1 MKHLLFTPSGV
12 NVPPLLHEAGAASAM
27 SHRSPHF
34 TAVLQDVRR
43 LVVQCL
49 EGTAQH
55 EAIML
60 ASSGT
65 GALEA
70 ALGAVDG
77 PVLVI
82 LNGRYSTNLASIAA
96 AVGHEVRTVRVKPF
110 GAVYPGSVAAVLDG
124 DPAIRT
130 LAFVHCE
137 TTTGTLAPLASLCKV
152 AANRGVVTVVD
163 AIGSAGAHDLH
174 LRSHG
179 PDWVALTS
187 GKAVEGLPGLAFV
200 VTRRDL
206 LDGGRMRRRGFYLD
220 LLRHWERQ
228 RTGSVAH
235 TVPVPLV
242 SAVRIALQR
251 WERETPKGRHRRYA
265 ATAAALRDGLRDREF
280 ELVPLPPGQQSDVV
294 VPVQVPPGMDF
305 VRVQAELLCS
315 GLEIYHDEGS
325 FAQGY
330 FFLAALGP
338 LEQADL
344 EAFLDALRSACRR
357 CTSTRTGGTIP
368 GDVLQNG
375 MRHGRNRAGEP
386 DVLRSDVVTTEDEQQ
401 RTRVQ

>member
-1 MKHLLFTPSGV
+1 MKRLLFTPSGV
-12 NVPPLLHEAGAASAM
+12 NVPPLLDEPDAASAM

-34 TAVLQDVRR
+34 ATVLQDVRR

-49 EGTAQH
+49 EGTVEH

-60 ASSGT
+60 ASSGS

-77 PVLVI
+77 HVLVI
-82 LNGRYSTNLASIAA
+82 LNGRYSGNLASIAA
-96 AVGHEVRTVRVKPF
+96 AVGHEVRTVPVKPF
-110 GAVYPGSVAAVLDG
+110 GAVHPQSVAAVLDA

-137 TTTGTLAPLASLCKV
+137 TTTGMLAPLAGLCQV
-152 AANRGVVTVVD
+152 AAARGVATVVD

-174 LRSHG
+174 LRSQG
-179 PDWVALTS
+179 PDWVALSS
-187 GKAVEGLPGLAFV
+187 GKAVEGLPGLSFV

-206 LDGGRMRRRGFYLD
+206 LDSGQIRRRGFYLD

-228 RTGSVAH
+228 RAGSVAH

-242 SAVRIALQR
+242 SAVRTALR
-251 WERETPKGRHRRYA
+251 HWERETPKGRRRRYA
-265 ATAAALRDGLRDREF
+265 ATAAALRDGLRAREF
-280 ELVPLPPGQQSDVV
+280 QLVPLPPGQQSDVV
-294 VPVQVPPGMDF
+294 IPVQVPPGADF
-305 VRVQAELLCS
+305 ARVQAELLCS

-325 FAQGY
+325 LAQGY
-330 FFLAALGP
+330 FFLAALGR

-344 EAFLDALRSACRR
+344 EAFLNALGIACGR
-357 CTSTRTGGTIP
+357 CTSTRTNGTVPSEAIHNGGAAWT
-368 GDVLQNG
+368 
-375 MRHGRNRAGEP
+375 A
-386 DVLRSDVVTTEDEQQ
+386 
-401 RTRVQ
+401 